1 MEVLRGRFGYIFEGK
16 NGYPATCNSNI
27 IEAHTPLNIK
37 GINVL
42 PFEQLHGKITSF
54 GYRFGKFAYSTDVSE
69 LSDFAFKMLEGV
81 EVWLVDALRYEP
93 HPTHSHLE
101 RTLSW
106 IDRVKPKQA
115 FLTHMTWDL
124 DYETLCKDLPDH
136 IRPAFDGMEI
146 NL

>member
-1 MEVLRGRFGYIFEGK
+1 
-16 NGYPATCNSNI
+16 
-27 IEAHTPLNIK
+27 
-37 GINVL
+37 